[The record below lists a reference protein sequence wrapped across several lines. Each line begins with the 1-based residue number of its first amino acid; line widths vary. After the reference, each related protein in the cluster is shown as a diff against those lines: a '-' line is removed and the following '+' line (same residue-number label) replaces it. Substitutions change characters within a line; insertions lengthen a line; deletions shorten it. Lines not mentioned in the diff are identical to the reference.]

1 MKRLRLNIVFI
12 IHECIVKPVI
22 DNTSY
27 KLLVLKENRLRHL
40 AEGSSKRKLVSLI
53 ALLVS

>member
-1 MKRLRLNIVFI
+1 MKRLRLNIVSI
-12 IHECIVKPVI
+12 IHECIAKSVI
-22 DNTSY
+22 DNTPY

>member
-1 MKRLRLNIVFI
+1 MKRLRLNIVSI
-12 IHECIVKPVI
+12 IYECIVKTVI
-22 DNTSY
+22 DNTPY
-27 KLLVLKENRLRHL
+27 KLLVLKENYLCHL